1 MLKDINESL
10 PLILTDENGT
20 IIHMNT
26 AAQQKCAAASI
37 GKNITAYMDKSGIEE
52 YNRVRSS
59 GAPSA
64 MLPVS
69 LGSCKCALFSF
80 TSIAEIGLCR
90 IYPLFG
96 NIPHM
101 KKDNISYSEISECFY
116 DICRESGITHAN
128 SRRFT
133 SLYEKLLT
141 INIIPPQFREKILY
155 PLIPSITCFRDL
167 VLPCF
172 RRFNCPLTLEYDDSV
187 TETSLVYTEINSFHL
202 LLCAILA
209 ACGHHADD
217 KTTMRIYD
225 SRDRV
230 IIITSCRTQ
239 QHLPFVHRTTSPLHF
254 ADIFG
259 YAGADILFAEYLCR
273 MTGHIL
279 SLEISPDTS
288 GRRRVIFTLEIIG
301 DDYYPTGL
309 KSKPELL
316 YKINESFMN
325 AYSMYAASTEE

>member
-1 MLKDINESL
+1 MYKDLNDSL

-20 IIHMNT
+20 IIHMNA
-26 AAQQKCAAASI
+26 AAQKKCAAASI
-37 GKNITAYMDKSGIEE
+37 GQNITAYMDKSGIDE
-52 YNRVRSS
+52 YNRARSS

-80 TSIAEIGLCR
+80 TSIDEIGLCR
-90 IYPLFG
+90 IYPLSG
-96 NIPHM
+96 NILHI
-101 KKDNISYSEISECFY
+101 KKDNISYSEISKCINE
-116 DICRESGITHAN
+116 ICCESGITPAN
-128 SRRFT
+128 SRQLT
-133 SLYEKLLT
+133 SLYEKLLN

-172 RRFNCPLTLEYDDSV
+172 RRFNCPLTLEYDKSV
-187 TETSLVYTEINSFHL
+187 TETSLIYTEINSFHL

-217 KTTMRIYD
+217 KTVMRIYD
-225 SRDRV
+225 SRDR
-230 IIITSCRTQ
+230 IIITTSCRTE
-239 QHLPFVHRTTSPLHF
+239 QHLPLVHRTTSLLSF
-254 ADIFG
+254 SDIFG
-259 YAGADILFAEYLCR
+259 YAAADIMFAEYLCR

-279 SLEISPDTS
+279 ALEIVPDTS
-288 GRRRVIFTLEIIG
+288 GCRIIFTLEIVG

-309 KSKPELL
+309 KSKPELY
-316 YKINESFMN
+316 YKINESFMQ
-325 AYSMYAASTEE
+325 AYSIYTKSTEE